1 MIFCGGIGHSTGR
14 LRKAVGESPAYPWDT
29 QELEDLTEAEIYARI
44 ACQIYKT
51 DPADIYL
58 DKESTNSGENA
69 ENALKIIKEHGI
81 GKQILILIQD
91 PLLQKRASASLK
103 RYETESRIISYA
115 PFISPAEGRRRL
127 ADGDKKFVEQRENAP
142 ADSRGDFQTA
152 G

>member
-1 MIFCGGIGHSTGR
+1 MR
-14 LRKAVGESPAYPWDT
+14 LKYLKKELQKDDFLRRHRSFHRTSQESRGESPAYPWDT

-115 PFISPAEGRRRL
+115 PFIPG
-127 ADGDKKFVEQRENAP
+127 
-142 ADSRGDFQTA
+142 
-152 G
+152 